1 MNDRIIELREALH
14 LSQQEFSAKL
24 GLTRSWLSNVE
35 LGIRQVQ
42 DRHITLILAAFPQ
55 VSERWIRTGEGDMF
69 ITQSSAVSEV
79 VKKYSFSAIVE
90 KLLETYEELS
100 EADQE
105 TVLRY
110 TQTFVSKIL
119 AGYAP
124 DQAVEQMGKADEDDI
139 DAEVERYRQQLLNEK
154 MASSPSSDTGEAAPK
169 IG

>member
-1 MNDRIIELREALH
+1 MRDRLIQLRKALNYTQGAFGEKIGITGSGVSNIE
-14 LSQQEFSAKL
+14 
-24 GLTRSWLSNVE
+24 N
-35 LGIRQVQ
+35 GIREVQ
-42 DRHITLILAAFPQ
+42 DRHIKLILAAFPQ
-55 VSERWIRTGEGDMF
+55 VSERWIRTGEGEMF
-69 ITQSSAVSEV
+69 IAQSSAVSEM